1 MWRAFSSCH
10 LLVQQQKD
18 QACFQDPAVLRPAC
32 GIQKQMPARF
42 LVLIQQIPCK
52 ACSNRAQRC
61 LVQDPSWIPCRQ
73 RHASAAC
80 REEAAAEA
88 GFRPPGGS
96 VQDRLSAR
104 RQGLCQASNL
114 STSILEQ
121 ASLSTLEAFWRWSHT
136 MGISCRHEVLVLHD
150 LKSCEDG
157 SLATCSGRRQPC
169 ERSCLAEKGN
179 ACDGL

>member
-1 MWRAFSSCH
+1 MFPPVLCKGRSFAQSTFFVPAGTRTAGEQQQASGGGSSCH
-10 LLVQQQKD
+10 HV
-18 QACFQDPAVLRPAC
+18 
-32 GIQKQMPARF
+32 
-42 LVLIQQIPCK
+42 
-52 ACSNRAQRC
+52 
-61 LVQDPSWIPCRQ
+61 PCRQ